1 MENKCIFSLDTHQV
15 EQILATMADKIA
27 ELESVLRYKDER
39 HAADAVEKAVLMDE
53 NRRLHELLDEEMQK

>member
-27 ELESVLRYKDER
+27 ELERVLRYKDER
-39 HAADAVEKAVLMDE
+39 HAADAV
-53 NRRLHELLDEEMQK
+53 